1 MVRPFH
7 LVLAYTLV
15 FSGCT
20 TPPLGSGQNSALDE
34 DEQRLW
40 ATVLEEERRLDHSG
54 LLETDPAVN
63 EYVNAVIQQLSPPQS
78 SPGELSIQVKVLKN
92 PLLNA
97 FAFPNGNIYVHTGM
111 LARIE
116 SEAQLATLL
125 GHELTH
131 ATHRH
136 TIQELRGMR
145 RTSAALATFQ
155 AITLPFG
162 LFGAAAT
169 ALGTVGYMGAVSGHS
184 RGKER
189 EADEVGLA
197 LMVKAGYSPQEA
209 PRLFEKLKDD
219 LVLRKVN
226 EPFFFGTHPRVQE
239 RIESYHA
246 LIADQYPARAGKE
259 GTERYYEVMTPMIV
273 DNAEA
278 DLAIGR
284 ITIAQRDLE
293 RVLSRQP
300 LNARARFLL
309 GEVFRQRKEP
319 GDVERSESQ
328 YHRAIEADPGF
339 ADPHRTLGYSL
350 LKRGDTQS
358 GKAELRN
365 YLELSPH
372 APDRAYAEQAL
383 KESP

>member
-1 MVRPFH
+1 MRRPLHF
-7 LVLAYTLV
+7 LLACTLV
-15 FSGCT
+15 FPGCS

-40 ATVLEEERRLDHSG
+40 ASVLEEERRLDHSG

-63 EYVNAVIQQLSPPQS
+63 EYVNSVLQKLSPSQLRPR
-78 SPGELSIQVKVLKN
+78 ELSIQVKVLKN

-136 TIQELRGMR
+136 TIQELRGVR

-169 ALGTVGYMGAVSGHS
+169 ALGAVGYMGAVSGHS
-184 RGKER
+184 RSKER
-189 EADEVGLA
+189 EADAVGLA
-197 LMVKAGYSPQEA
+197 LMAKAGYSPQEA
-209 PRLFEKLKDD
+209 PRLFEKLQDD
-219 LVLRKVN
+219 LSLRKAN
-226 EPFFFGTHPRVQE
+226 EPFFFGSHPRVQE
-239 RIESYHA
+239 RIDSYRA
-246 LIADQYPARAGKE
+246 LIADEYPAQTGEVGAE
-259 GTERYYEVMTPMIV
+259 HYYEIMTPLIV
-273 DNAEA
+273 DNTEA

-284 ITIAQRDLE
+284 IAIAQHDLE
-293 RVLSRQP
+293 LVLSRQP
-300 LNARARFLL
+300 VNARAHFLL

-319 GDVERSESQ
+319 GDVERSESE
-328 YHRAIEADPGF
+328 YYRAIDADPQL
-339 ADPHRTLGYSL
+339 AAPHRTLGYSL
-350 LKRGDTQS
+350 LKRGETQI
-358 GKAELRN
+358 GKTELRK

-372 APDRAYAEQAL
+372 APDRSYVEQAL
-383 KESP
+383 KEPQ